1 MSTLTVVL
9 VSLAFVTLVVLAH
22 AGANAIA
29 YGRHPRRRR
38 GEALRA
44 EDAVE
49 TRARGNCDIRDT
61 AAEAI
66 SATQYDRKR
75 FDLSGIGGF

>member
-1 MSTLTVVL
+1 MSPLTVVL
-9 VSLAFVTLVVLAH
+9 VSLAFVALVVLAL

-38 GEALRA
+38 GETLRA

-49 TRARGNCDIRDT
+49 TQARGSSDTRDST
-61 AAEAI
+61 DDAI
-66 SATQYDRKR
+66 SAARYLGRAW
-75 FDLSGIGGF
+75 F